1 MENIKLGP
9 NEFYGICMKYGVPTD
24 EGDIFL
30 EGSLANCTGRLV
42 AVHHEHNVAIG
53 IARLTEAQG
62 LGIAAHGRI
71 AVLTAT
77 GLLVAVAI
85 QQGFLKQFCLSTEHI
100 RGSQMTLPDGRR
112 FIAVHEAESREL
124 SICLRGGIP
133 GTGIQQ
139 WGGLRL
145 TQTDWDKKFYPDG
158 AEILNSETAHLLQF
172 FADVRKKNTNIF
184 DREKFNEWIT
194 TMSF

>member
-1 MENIKLGP
+1 MDTKLGP

-42 AVHHEHNVAIG
+42 VVHHEHNVAIG
-53 IARLTEAQG
+53 IARLTEVQG
-62 LGIAAHGRI
+62 IGIAAHGRI

-77 GLLVAVAI
+77 GLLVAVAV
-85 QQGFLKQFCLSTEHI
+85 QQGFLKQFCLSTESC
-100 RGSQMTLPDGRR
+100 RGTRMTGADNGESLT
-112 FIAVHEAESREL
+112 FHEAKPVEL
-124 SICLRGGIP
+124 SICLRGGVS
-133 GTGIQQ
+133 GTGITG

-145 TQTDWDKKFYPDG
+145 AQTDWDRKFYPDG

-172 FADVRKKNTNIF
+172 FADIRKKSTNIF
-184 DREKFNEWIT
+184 EKEKFNEWLFA
-194 TMSF
+194 MSF